1 MRSMLGY
8 KFVLLYVIV
17 IRNINILPLMK
28 RFYILLLLM
37 FTIASAQ
44 AQHRDWANFGRYA
57 DANKSVVERPDA
69 VFMGNSIT
77 ELWAQYDPEFF
88 AKNNFV
94 GRGISGQTTAEML
107 VRFRQDVIALNPRA
121 VVIMAGINDI
131 AMNNGYIAL
140 ENIFGNIVSMCE
152 LAKAHK
158 IKVVLCSITP
168 CAQFGWRKELKPAEP
183 IRELNKMIRAYA
195 EENKIYYLD
204 YHSALTT
211 EEGGL
216 PEKWTFDGCHLNLEC
231 YRAINEPMVCEAIDK
246 VLKVKKNHR
255 HQPMK

>member
-1 MRSMLGY
+1 MNRFFLLCLSMLA
-8 KFVLLYVIV
+8 
-17 IRNINILPLMK
+17 
-28 RFYILLLLM
+28 
-37 FTIASAQ
+37 FTPIM

-57 DANKSVVERPDA
+57 EANKAIAERPDA

-77 ELWAQYDPEFF
+77 ELWAQYDPDFF

-94 GRGISGQTTAEML
+94 GRGISGQTTSEML
-107 VRFRQDVIALNPRA
+107 VRFRQDVIALNPRV

-131 AMNNGYIAL
+131 AQNNGYIAHENIL
-140 ENIFGNIVSMCE
+140 ENIISMCE
-152 LAKAHK
+152 LAEAHD
-158 IKVVLCSITP
+158 IKVILCSVTP
-168 CAQFGWRKELKPAEP
+168 CVQFRWRQELKPAEP
-183 IRELNKMIRAYA
+183 IRSLNKMIRAYA
-195 EENKIYYLD
+195 EQNKIFYLD

-211 EEGGL
+211 DEGGL

>member
-1 MRSMLGY
+1 
-8 KFVLLYVIV
+8 
-17 IRNINILPLMK
+17 MK
-28 RFYILLLLM
+28 RFFLVVIFSLLLLPL
-37 FTIASAQ
+37 SAQ
-44 AQHRDWANFGRYA
+44 HKDWAKFGRFA
-57 DANKSVVERPDA
+57 EANKSVTERPDA

-107 VRFRQDVIALNPRA
+107 VRFRQDVIALNPRV

-131 AMNNGYIAL
+131 ALNNGYIAH
-140 ENIFGNIVSMCE
+140 ENILGNIVSMCE
-152 LAKAHK
+152 LAKAHD
-158 IKVVLCSITP
+158 IKVILCSVTP
-168 CAQFGWRKELKPAEP
+168 CLQFRWRKELQPAEP

-195 EENKIYYLD
+195 EKNKIYYLD

-211 EEGGL
+211 DEGGL

-231 YRAINEPMVCEAIDK
+231 YRTINEPMVCEAIDK
-246 VLKVKKNHR
+246 VLKVKKKYR

>member
-1 MRSMLGY
+1 
-8 KFVLLYVIV
+8 
-17 IRNINILPLMK
+17 MK
-28 RFYILLLLM
+28 RFFLLVLLSFVSM
-37 FTIASAQ
+37 AAYSQ
-44 AQHRDWANFGRYA
+44 DHDWAKFSRYA
-57 DANKSVVERPDA
+57 EANAALEQSPEA

-77 ELWAQYDPEFF
+77 EQWAGMDGEFF
-88 AKNNFV
+88 TRNNFL

-211 EEGGL
+211 DEGGL

>member
-1 MRSMLGY
+1 
-8 KFVLLYVIV
+8 
-17 IRNINILPLMK
+17 MK
-28 RFYILLLLM
+28 RFFILFLM
-37 FTIASAQ
+37 AFAVVPVM

-57 DANKSVVERPDA
+57 EANKTIAERPDA

-77 ELWAQYDPEFF
+77 ELWAHYDPEFF
-88 AKNNFV
+88 SKNNFV

-107 VRFRQDVIALNPRA
+107 VRFRQDVIDLNPRV

-131 AMNNGYIAL
+131 AMNNGYIAH
-140 ENIFGNIVSMCE
+140 ENILENIVSMCE
-152 LAKAHK
+152 LAQANG
-158 IKVVLCSITP
+158 IKVILCSVTP
-168 CAQFGWRKELKPAEP
+168 CVVFNWRKELKPAEP
-183 IRELNKMIRAYA
+183 IRVLNKMLRVYA

-211 EEGGL
+211 AEGGL

-231 YRAINEPMVCEAIDK
+231 YRTINEPMVCEAIDK
-246 VLKVKKNHR
+246 VLKVKKNNR

>member
-1 MRSMLGY
+1 
-8 KFVLLYVIV
+8 
-17 IRNINILPLMK
+17 MK
-28 RFYILLLLM
+28 RFFLVVIFSLLLLPL
-37 FTIASAQ
+37 SAQ
-44 AQHRDWANFGRYA
+44 HKDWAKFGRFA
-57 DANKSVVERPDA
+57 EANKSVTERPDA

-107 VRFRQDVIALNPRA
+107 VRFRQDVIALNPRV

-131 AMNNGYIAL
+131 ALNNGYIAH
-140 ENIFGNIVSMCE
+140 ENILGNIVSMCE
-152 LAKAHK
+152 LAKAHD
-158 IKVVLCSITP
+158 IKVILCSVTP
-168 CAQFGWRKELKPAEP
+168 CAQFRWRKELQPAEP

-246 VLKVKKNHR
+246 VLKVKKKHR

>member
-1 MRSMLGY
+1 
-8 KFVLLYVIV
+8 
-17 IRNINILPLMK
+17 MK
-28 RFYILLLLM
+28 RFFLLFLSMLA
-37 FTIASAQ
+37 FTPIM

-57 DANKSVVERPDA
+57 EANKAIAERPDA

-77 ELWAQYDPEFF
+77 ELWAQYDPDFF

-94 GRGISGQTTAEML
+94 GRGISGQTTSEML
-107 VRFRQDVIALNPRA
+107 VRFRQDVIALNPRV

-131 AMNNGYIAL
+131 AQNNGYIAHENIL
-140 ENIFGNIVSMCE
+140 ENIISMCE
-152 LAKAHK
+152 LAKAHD
-158 IKVVLCSITP
+158 IKVILCSITP

-183 IRELNKMIRAYA
+183 IRSLNKMIRAYA
-195 EENKIYYLD
+195 EQNKIYYLD

-211 EEGGL
+211 DEGGL

-246 VLKVKKNHR
+246 VLKVKKNHC

>member
-1 MRSMLGY
+1 
-8 KFVLLYVIV
+8 
-17 IRNINILPLMK
+17 MK
-28 RFYILLLLM
+28 RFFLVVIFSLLLLPL
-37 FTIASAQ
+37 SAQ
-44 AQHRDWANFGRYA
+44 HKDWAKFGRFA
-57 DANKSVVERPDA
+57 EANKSVTERPDA

-107 VRFRQDVIALNPRA
+107 VRFRQDVIALNPRV

-131 AMNNGYIAL
+131 ALNNGYIAH
-140 ENIFGNIVSMCE
+140 ENILGNIVSMCE
-152 LAKAHK
+152 LAKAHD
-158 IKVVLCSITP
+158 IKVILCSVTP
-168 CAQFGWRKELKPAEP
+168 CLQFRWRKELQPAEP

-195 EENKIYYLD
+195 EENRIFYLD

-211 EEGGL
+211 DEGGL

-246 VLKVKKNHR
+246 VLKVKKNLR

>member
-1 MRSMLGY
+1 MK
-8 KFVLLYVIV
+8 KFLLVVILSLSL
-17 IRNINILPLMK
+17 LPL
-28 RFYILLLLM
+28 
-37 FTIASAQ
+37 SAQ
-44 AQHRDWANFGRYA
+44 HKDWAKFGRYA
-57 DANKSVVERPDA
+57 EANKTITERPDA

-77 ELWAQYDPEFF
+77 ELWAKYDPEFF
-88 AKNNFV
+88 TKNNFV

-107 VRFRQDVIALNPRA
+107 VRFRQDVIDLNPRV
-121 VVIMAGINDI
+121 VVIMAGTNDI
-131 AMNNGYIAL
+131 ALNNGYIAH
-140 ENIFGNIVSMCE
+140 ENILGNIVSMCE
-152 LAKAHK
+152 LAQANG
-158 IKVVLCSITP
+158 IKVILCSVPP
-168 CAQFGWRKELKPAEP
+168 CAVFSWRKELQPAEP

-195 EENKIYYLD
+195 EENRIFYLD

-211 EEGGL
+211 DEGGL

>member
-1 MRSMLGY
+1 
-8 KFVLLYVIV
+8 
-17 IRNINILPLMK
+17 MK
-28 RFYILLLLM
+28 RFSILALFILSVM
-37 FTIASAQ
+37 SIAAQ
-44 AQHRDWANFGRYA
+44 PNDWAKFSRYSE
-57 DANKSVVERPDA
+57 ANKGVTVRPDA

-77 ELWAQYDPEFF
+77 EQWASQDPEFF
-88 AKNNFV
+88 TKNNFV

-107 VRFRQDVIALNPRA
+107 VRFRQDVIALNPRV

-131 AMNNGYIAL
+131 AMNNGYIAH
-140 ENIFGNIVSMCE
+140 ENILGNIISMCE
-152 LAKAHK
+152 LAKAND
-158 IKVVLCSITP
+158 IKVILCSVTP
-168 CAQFGWRKELKPAEP
+168 CAQFSWRKELKPAEP

-195 EENKIYYLD
+195 EANKIYYLD

-211 EEGGL
+211 EDGAM

-231 YRAINEPMVCEAIDK
+231 YRTINEPMVCEAIDK

>member
-1 MRSMLGY
+1 
-8 KFVLLYVIV
+8 
-17 IRNINILPLMK
+17 MK
-28 RFYILLLLM
+28 RFFLIAIFSLCLLPL
-37 FTIASAQ
+37 AAQ
-44 AQHRDWANFGRYA
+44 PKDWAKFGRFA
-57 DANKSVVERPDA
+57 EANKSVTERPDA

-77 ELWAQYDPEFF
+77 EQWASQDPEFF
-88 AKNNFV
+88 TKNNFV

-107 VRFRQDVIALNPRA
+107 VRFRQDVIGLNPQV

-131 AMNNGYIAL
+131 AMNNGYIAH
-140 ENIFGNIVSMCE
+140 ENILGNIISMCE
-152 LAKAHK
+152 LAKAND
-158 IKVVLCSITP
+158 IKVILCSVMP
-168 CAQFGWRKELKPAEP
+168 CAQFSWRKELKPAEP

-195 EENKIYYLD
+195 EANKIYYLD

-211 EEGGL
+211 EDGSL

-231 YRAINEPMVCEAIDK
+231 YRTINEPMVCEAIDK